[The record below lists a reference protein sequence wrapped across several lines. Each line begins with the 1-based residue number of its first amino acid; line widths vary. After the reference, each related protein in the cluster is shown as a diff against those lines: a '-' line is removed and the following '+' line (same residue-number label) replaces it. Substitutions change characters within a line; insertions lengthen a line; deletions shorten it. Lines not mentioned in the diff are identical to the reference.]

1 MYKKV
6 NQLECMADLC
16 VHQGMKQ
23 PEFIAEAHVSES
35 EPARVHGRL
44 TCMSMLPWTRK
55 APPADLQAWRVGGT
69 WLGLPLCC
77 QSTATRKLFV
87 LGLVGVVM
95 KLTLAKQ
102 SIVV

>member
-1 MYKKV
+1 MYQRV
-6 NQLECMADLC
+6 NQRECMADL
-16 VHQGMKQ
+16 QSGDR
-23 PEFIAEAHVSES
+23 EAT
-35 EPARVHGRL
+35 RVHGGL

-55 APPADLQAWRVGGT
+55 APLADLQAWRVGGT

-95 KLTLAKQ
+95 KMTLAEHCCVNLAA
-102 SIVV
+102 I